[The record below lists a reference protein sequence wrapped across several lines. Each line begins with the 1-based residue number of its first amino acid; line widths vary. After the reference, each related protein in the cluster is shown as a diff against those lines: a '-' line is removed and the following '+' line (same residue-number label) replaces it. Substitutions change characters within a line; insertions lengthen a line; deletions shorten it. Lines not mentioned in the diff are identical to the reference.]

1 MKIIIAGGG
10 TGGHL
15 FPGIAIAEEVKKHE
29 PDSEILFVVNSGELP
44 FTTLKRYGIKY
55 RTISAGKLARSSFR
69 QLIGAGILSTG
80 GFLRS
85 LEIIKSFTPDVIVG
99 MGSYVSGP
107 VVMGGI
113 LLKKITVIHEQNYIP
128 GLATRFLSRFVDEV
142 EVSFPETGA
151 FLHSHNINVPGN
163 PVRKSIL
170 AADRTASIINL
181 GISRDRANLAVFGGS
196 RGASTINRAVCSALR
211 EIKNSPEGKI
221 LAVSWQV
228 LHITGKDDY
237 QWVVK
242 EYESAGIKADVFPFV
257 ENMENIYGAAD
268 LVVCRAGGNTVAEL
282 TAAGLPAIYVP
293 YPWASA
299 NHQEYN
305 ARWVCERQGGL
316 MIPDNE
322 LGSVKFRNC
331 LAGLMVDEHKR
342 EKLAAGSKRLGKHDS
357 AEFIVK
363 RIRSLYQKQQRIL

>member
-1 MKIIIAGGG
+1 M
-10 TGGHL
+10 
-15 FPGIAIAEEVKKHE
+15 
-29 PDSEILFVVNSGELP
+29 
-44 FTTLKRYGIKY
+44 
-55 RTISAGKLARSSFR
+55 
-69 QLIGAGILSTG
+69 
-80 GFLRS
+80 
-85 LEIIKSFTPDVIVG
+85 
-99 MGSYVSGP
+99 
-107 VVMGGI
+107 
-113 LLKKITVIHEQNYIP
+113 
-128 GLATRFLSRFVDEV
+128 
-142 EVSFPETGA
+142 
-151 FLHSHNINVPGN
+151 
-163 PVRKSIL
+163 
-170 AADRTASIINL
+170 
-181 GISRDRANLAVFGGS
+181 
-196 RGASTINRAVCSALR
+196 R

-221 LAVSWQV
+221 LEVSWQV

-242 EYESAGIKADVFPFV
+242 EYESAGIGANVFPFV

-268 LVVCRAGGNTVAEL
+268 LAVCRAGGNTVAEL

-293 YPWASA
+293 YPWASV

-363 RIRSLYQKQQRIL
+363 RIMSLYRKQQRIL